1 MDTGLRARRVG
12 FELGG
17 RVIAEGR
24 MPADSV
30 IEYLDPFKNVL
41 PGFFAGPIPLMMHVF
56 RFQRME
62 EAFHDGIVPAVSA
75 PTPARCQAVRGKQFA
90 VLGGGVLGP
99 AVRMM
104 HHAVRRSSVCHG
116 HGERRRGQ
124 RLRQAAPYPPGNDP
138 TRVEIEHNR
147 QIEPALGIPSNRLIV
162 HRNGLRSSRP

>member
-1 MDTGLRARRVG
+1 
-12 FELGG
+12 
-17 RVIAEGR
+17 

-75 PTPARCQAVRGKQFA
+75 PTHARCQAVLGQQFA

-104 HHAVRRSSVCHG
+104 HHAVRRSAVCHG
-116 HGERRRGQ
+116 PGERRRGQ
-124 RLRQAAPYPPGNDP
+124 RLRQAAPSPQAM
-138 TRVEIEHNR
+138 TRRE
-147 QIEPALGIPSNRLIV
+147 
-162 HRNGLRSSRP
+162 